1 MRHFLHTSFYLVPL
15 FACIFNTNS
24 FAAEPAKPAADF
36 FEKEVQPILQAHCFS
51 CHGAEKKVKG
61 GLDMSSREALLKG
74 SDNGAVVSLEK
85 PDTSMMI
92 DAIRHGE
99 LKMPPKSKLPLSQIE
114 ILEKW
119 IKSGVPYSGGKGVA

>member
-1 MRHFLHTSFYLVPL
+1 MARFLHNCLFLAPL
-15 FACIFNTNS
+15 IACVFSTIS
-24 FAAEPAKPAADF
+24 LAAEPAKPAADL
-36 FEKEVQPILQAHCFS
+36 FEKEVLPILQAHCFS

-99 LKMPPKSKLPLSQIE
+99 LKMPPKGKLPLSQIE

-119 IKSGVPYSGGKGVA
+119 INPVYHIPAAKL

>member
-1 MRHFLHTSFYLVPL
+1 MARFLHNCLYLVPL
-15 FACIFNTNS
+15 LVCIFNTIS

-51 CHGAEKKVKG
+51 CHGSEKKVKG

-99 LKMPPKSKLPLSQIE
+99 LKCPPRVSCPYRKSR
-114 ILEKW
+114 
-119 IKSGVPYSGGKGVA
+119 Y